1 MKNKEKLYIMSYELD
16 STGKITS
23 IGMGVIKD
31 NCPEI
36 VGYIQPEMLGYFTPK
51 EDVFVF
57 VPNSSNPSEK
67 DIKSWYSNGL
77 IHLNK
82 EYEEQY
88 RKCKKYTTIQ
98 EYEKDLKLA
107 EKSMLKLI
115 KEITK

>member
-16 STGKITS
+16 SWGKITS

-36 VGYIQPEMLGYFTPK
+36 VGYIQPEMLGYFAPK
-51 EDVFVF
+51 ESVFVF
-57 VPNSSNPSEK
+57 IPNSSNPNE
-67 DIKSWYSNGL
+67 
-77 IHLNK
+77 
-82 EYEEQY
+82 
-88 RKCKKYTTIQ
+88 KCKKYTTIQ